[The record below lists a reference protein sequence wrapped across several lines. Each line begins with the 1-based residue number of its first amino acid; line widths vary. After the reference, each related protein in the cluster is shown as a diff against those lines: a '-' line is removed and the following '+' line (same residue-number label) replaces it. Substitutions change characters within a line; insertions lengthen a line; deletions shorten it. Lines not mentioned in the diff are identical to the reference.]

1 MKKRLLVLLA
11 MLALLCAG
19 SAMAETVEYVNR
31 VWENN
36 AVTKTNE
43 TAENCTAVTASD
55 TAWGTAGSKS
65 WYVVSSDVTNS
76 GRITVNGDVH
86 LILMDGK
93 TLTAS
98 QGVAV
103 TAGNSLTIYGQTNDT
118 GTMTATGSGGN
129 AGIGGGY
136 GSNGGTIT
144 IRGGKITAQG
154 GNGSAGIGGGRLY
167 YNSNVA
173 QGTVTIEGGTVNATG
188 GSHGA
193 GIGSGE
199 GGNATVTISGGT
211 ILEATASGYGGA
223 GIGSGYNGGATVIIQ
238 GGTIMKAEGGT
249 NGAAIGG
256 HNGSA
261 TVIIQGGSVNAD
273 PQKVDS
279 PRDGMSNEV
288 FLHTLTLDGAADGT
302 PIESA
307 KGTVGYGVKD
317 VRTIGDKLYF
327 WLTKDSGISE
337 MSAGGVR
344 YWNQGN
350 GWFTMEK
357 PDGGM
362 PQEAQKLPQ
371 TGDPSMLMGWM
382 ALLAASGAMGMKMRR
397 KK

>member
-129 AGIGGGY
+129 AGIGGG
-136 GSNGGTIT
+136 SNGGTIT
-144 IRGGKITAQG
+144 IRGGMITAQG
-154 GNGSAGIGGGRLY
+154 GYGGAGIGSGELY
-167 YNSNVA
+167 DDNNVA

-188 GSHGA
+188 GINGA
-193 GIGSGE
+193 GIGSGKS
-199 GGNATVTISGGT
+199 GNATVTISGGT
-211 ILEATASGYGGA
+211 IEMAQGGNGGA
-223 GIGSGYNGGATVIIQ
+223 GIGSGENGDARVIIQ

-327 WLTKDSGISE
+327 WLPGSSEISRLL
-337 MSAGGVR
+337 AGGVR

-362 PQEAQKLPQ
+362 PQEAQNLPQ
-371 TGDPSMLMGWM
+371 TGDPSMLSAWVC
-382 ALLAASGAMGMKMRR
+382 LLAASGAMGMKMRR